1 MNNSMMAIDGNYN
14 QNRWNGF
21 LNFSLITSAPV
32 FNSKLHFLNVDQ
44 AAIEQIKV
52 YKRSVAEENLIKANP
67 DEDDIS
73 LYVEPYTGL
82 TLSAWL
88 KIQGNVEL
96 SKNLLF
102 NTDVYGMLPFFS
114 IVRGGDIPNETV
126 SYISFFFSSSKIKIM
141 SFIYM
146 FNLIDR

>member
-1 MNNSMMAIDGNYN
+1 MMAIDKDYN

-32 FNSKLHFLNVDQ
+32 FNSKLHFLNVDP

-52 YKRSVAEENLIKANP
+52 YKERVAEENLIKADPN
-67 DEDDIS
+67 EDDIY
-73 LYVEPYTGL
+73 LYIEPFTGL

-88 KIQGNVEL
+88 KIQGSVEL

-114 IVRGGDIPNETV
+114 IVRGGDIPDETV
-126 SYISFFFSSSKIKIM
+126 S
-141 SFIYM
+141 
-146 FNLIDR
+146 